1 MFGFQNG
8 KKGQEMEEA
17 CFLFA
22 MFSSIKERKS
32 HLNLGLNSI
41 FQVLDTM
48 NTLKQA
54 YKDTDTVTDT
64 CMYAGIHMNPLQVTR
79 THTHRT
85 HCSPDTIS
93 RFQLSIVF
101 LSFQLFL
108 SITVTK
114 VSPQTQWSPAA
125 GGLTHCRA
133 I

>member
-32 HLNLGLNSI
+32 HLSLGLNSI

-64 CMYAGIHMNPLQVTR
+64 CMHAGIHMNPLQVTR
-79 THTHRT
+79 THTHT
-85 HCSPDTIS
+85 AHTAPLTQYPDFS
-93 RFQLSIVF
+93 
-101 LSFQLFL
+101 
-108 SITVTK
+108 
-114 VSPQTQWSPAA
+114 
-125 GGLTHCRA
+125 
-133 I
+133 